1 MARGLGFLFPA
12 VLVTFAGAAHA
23 AEPAYPVRP
32 VRIIVPQSP
41 GGTTDFTAR
50 LIGPKLGERF
60 GQTVVIDNR
69 PGAGSMLGID
79 LVAKSVADGYTLL
92 VVASSLSIMPSMYKK
107 LPFDAV
113 KDLTPIT
120 TLAVY
125 PNLVVVHP
133 SVPANSIKELIAY
146 AKAKPGAL
154 NFASGGAGTGTQLTA
169 ELFKSMA
176 GIDMVH
182 VPYKGGGPAITALLG
197 GQVQVYFAAIPST
210 LPFIKG
216 GRLRALAV
224 TSAKRSS
231 AVPEVPSMAEAGVAG
246 YDELTWNGLLA
257 PARLPAALLKKIYG
271 DAEAVLKT
279 PFVRDKF
286 ATEGAEPG
294 SMASEAFGK
303 LIQSEIVK
311 WAKLTREVGIKPE

>member
-1 MARGLGFLFPA
+1 MARRL
-12 VLVTFAGAAHA
+12 VLALLWVVVGVAQAADTS
-23 AEPAYPVRP
+23 YPVRP

-50 LIGPKLGERF
+50 LIGPKLSERF
-60 GQTVVIDNR
+60 GQTVVVDNR
-69 PGAGSMLGID
+69 PGAGSMLGIE
-79 LVAKSVADGYTLL
+79 LVAKAAPDGYTLL

-133 SVPANSIKELIAY
+133 SVPANSIKELIAH

-224 TSAKRSS
+224 TSARRSP

-257 PARLPAALLKKIYG
+257 PARLPAPLLKKIYA
-271 DAEAVLKT
+271 DTDAVLKT

-286 ATEGAEPG
+286 ASEGAESG
-294 SMASEAFGK
+294 GASSEAFGK

-311 WAKLTREVGIKPE
+311 WAKLTREVGIKAE

>member
-1 MARGLGFLFPA
+1 MARGLVSAALLI
-12 VLVTFAGAAHA
+12 VAGAAQA
-23 AEPAYPVRP
+23 ADLAYPVRP

-50 LIGPKLGERF
+50 LIGPKLAERF
-60 GQTVVIDNR
+60 GQTVVVDNR

-79 LVAKSVADGYTLL
+79 LVAKSAPDGYTLL
-92 VVASSLSIMPSMYKK
+92 VVASSLSIMPSVYKK

-133 SVPANSIKELIAY
+133 SVPAHSIKELIAY

-176 GIDMVH
+176 GIEMVH

-197 GQVQVYFAAIPST
+197 GQVQLYFAAIPST

-224 TSAKRSS
+224 TSAKRSP

-257 PARLPAALLKKIYG
+257 PARLPAPLLKKIYA
-271 DAEAVLKT
+271 DADAVLKM

-286 ATEGAEPG
+286 ATEGAESGGTAPD
-294 SMASEAFGK
+294 AFGK
-303 LIQSEIVK
+303 LIQNEIVK
-311 WAKLTREVGIKPE
+311 WAKLTREAGIKPE

>member
-1 MARGLGFLFPA
+1 MARSVILLLA
-12 VLVTFAGAAHA
+12 AAGASGAA
-23 AEPAYPVRP
+23 QGAEPYPARP

-60 GQTVVIDNR
+60 GQTVVVDNR
-69 PGAGSMLGID
+69 PGAGSMLGIE
-79 LVAKSVADGYTLL
+79 LVTKAAADGYTLL
-92 VVASSLSIMPSMYKK
+92 VVASSLSIMPSVLKK
-107 LPFDAV
+107 LPFDPV

-133 SVPANSIKELIAY
+133 AVPATSIKELIAY

-154 NFASGGAGTGTQLTA
+154 NFASGGTGTGTQLTA

-176 GIDMVH
+176 GIDMMH

-224 TSAKRSS
+224 TSAKRSP
-231 AVPEVPSMAEAGVAG
+231 AAPDVPSMAEAGVPG

-257 PARLPAALLKKIYG
+257 PAKLPASLLKKIHA
-271 DAEAVLKT
+271 DADAVLKL
-279 PFVRDKF
+279 PFVREKF
-286 ATEGAEPG
+286 FAEGAESG
-294 SMASEAFGK
+294 GASPEAFGK
-303 LIQSEIVK
+303 LIQTEIVK
-311 WAKLTREVGIKPE
+311 WAKLTRDVGIKPE

>member
-1 MARGLGFLFPA
+1 MSRSLA
-12 VLVTFAGAAHA
+12 VALLIVAGAAGTPHA
-23 AEPAYPVRP
+23 ADAPYPVRP

-60 GQTVVIDNR
+60 GQTVVVDNR
-69 PGAGSMLGID
+69 PGAGSMLGIE
-79 LVAKSVADGYTLL
+79 LVTRASPDGYTLL
-92 VVASSLSIMPSMYKK
+92 VVASSLSIMPSVVKK
-107 LPFDAV
+107 LPFDPV

-133 SVPANSIKELIAY
+133 SVPVNSLKELIAY
-146 AKAKPGAL
+146 AKSKPGAL

-224 TSAKRSS
+224 TSAKRSP
-231 AVPEVPSMAEAGVAG
+231 AAPDVPSMAEAGVPG

-257 PARLPAALLKKIYG
+257 PAKLPTPLLKKIHG
-271 DAEAVLKT
+271 EADAVLKL
-279 PFVRDKF
+279 PFVREKF
-286 ATEGAEPG
+286 FAEGAESG
-294 SMASEAFGK
+294 GASPEAFGK
-303 LIQSEIVK
+303 LIQTEIVK
-311 WAKLTREVGIKPE
+311 WAKLTRDVGIKAE